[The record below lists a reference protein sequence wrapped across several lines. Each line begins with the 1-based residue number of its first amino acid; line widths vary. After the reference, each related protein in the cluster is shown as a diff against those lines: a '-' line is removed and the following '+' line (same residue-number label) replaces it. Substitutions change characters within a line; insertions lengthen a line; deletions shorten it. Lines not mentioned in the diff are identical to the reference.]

1 MSPRTDL
8 DVELGALVDAPPFVV
23 LWIAADGAVERAS
36 AHLAALLGKPP
47 EAVVGAEVGAVIE
60 GATIDWARRIV
71 VDGHGRSFL
80 AVAAAP
86 VVVRWQSAAGRA
98 NGGVVLVG
106 LVESSA
112 DAYLHEAVE
121 EVAKLGS
128 FDVDPHT
135 GRAVW
140 SRGMYRIF
148 GVDPSQTEGLTE
160 AFASRVHPEANIDT
174 TIAGEL
180 ARSAGAFDR
189 TGRLLMPDGQ
199 VKWVRIRGR
208 PIDVNSTVRLVGL
221 VEDISDRVVAEQA
234 MKNVREELRVERKL
248 LRALIDAFPGY
259 VGLYDAGGGL
269 VDANQHSLERS
280 DRKRDVQQG
289 LPMWDIP
296 ILTEAPA
303 LRRRIRES
311 MARAGR
317 GERVRFDALAPTV
330 QGPIE
335 LDITFAPIHDEE
347 GKVSHIATYGVDIS
361 TRNEAIRRLV
371 DGERRLRHAQQI
383 ASLGNWEMD
392 HTTRALSWSD
402 EVFRILEI
410 DPGQT
415 PRFRAFMERVHPD
428 ERERVLAELTS
439 AVDHVEPARIVCRLL
454 LDGRVKWVQMFF
466 EASRDP
472 SGRIAQSFGTVQDI
486 TERVLAEQ
494 REDDLRAH
502 AFVLGSI
509 GESVIFADGGGMIRF
524 TNAAV
529 EAMFGYE
536 PGELHGRHVSVL
548 DDQPLD
554 EAVSAR
560 ATIQEAVA
568 SSGVFVGQ
576 VRNRKKDGTVFYT
589 HTRVVPLELRGE
601 RLFVSILDDVS
612 ERVRADQEVRR
623 TRDLLRTVLD
633 STPDWV
639 FAKDLEY
646 RFILVNRAF
655 AARHGVTPDAMIGR
669 PDTDYFRPEDC
680 EGDPVTGQRGIHDD
694 DRDAFAGKAVRRND
708 VRVVLADGVERTFD
722 TYKGPLVDE
731 TGRVYGVLGYTR
743 EITEQRRAAK
753 MLERALAEKETLLR
767 EIHHRVKNNLQIISG
782 LLHFQAK
789 KVRLEEDVAAFADGR
804 KRLLAMMLVHDKL
817 YQSKELARV
826 ELGEYVRT
834 LAAALARSFDGARI
848 RLDVASDAV
857 HVPADFA
864 LTVGMILCELVTNV
878 FKYAYPVG
886 AEGVGRVALRA
897 ADRTVSL
904 VVEDQGRGF
913 PPDFDPRSATS
924 FGWHLVRNLVDQLD
938 GTISASSDHG
948 VRVRAT
954 FPYQRLEAAAPARA
968 EQSVP
973 A

>member
-1 MSPRTDL
+1 
-8 DVELGALVDAPPFVV
+8 VELGALVDAAPFVV
-23 LWIAADGAVERAS
+23 LWITADGVVERAS
-36 AHLAALLGKPP
+36 AHLAALLETPI
-47 EAVVGAEVGAVIE
+47 ESLVGAPIDAVID
-60 GATIDWARRIV
+60 GATVDWARRLV
-71 VDGHGRSFL
+71 VEGHGRSFL
-80 AVAAAP
+80 PSARCA
-86 VVVRWQSAAGRA
+86 VVVRWQSAAVREG
-98 NGGVVLVG
+98 GGVLLVG

-112 DAYLHEAVE
+112 DAYLHEAAE

-128 FDVDPHT
+128 FDADPET
-135 GRAVW
+135 QRAVW

-148 GVDPSQTEGLTE
+148 EIDPTRTEGLTE
-160 AFASRVHPEANIDT
+160 AFTSRLHPEADMDT
-174 TIAGEL
+174 AKAAEV
-180 ARSAGAFDR
+180 ARSTGAFDK
-189 TGRLLMPDGQ
+189 TGRLLMPDGR

-208 PIDVNSTVRLVGL
+208 PVSVGGRVRLVGL

-234 MKNVREELRVERKL
+234 MKKVREELRVERKL

-259 VGLYDAGGGL
+259 VGLYDATGGL
-269 VDANQHSLERS
+269 VDANQTSLDRS
-280 DRKRDVQQG
+280 GRKRDAQHG

-296 ILTEAPA
+296 ILADAPA

-311 MARAGR
+311 MVRAGR

-330 QGPIE
+330 HGPVEI
-335 LDITFAPIHDEE
+335 DISFAPIHDEE
-347 GKVSHIATYGVDIS
+347 GRVTHIATYGVDIS
-361 TRNEAIRRLV
+361 ARNEAIRKLV

-383 ASLGNWEMD
+383 AMLGSWEMD
-392 HTTRALSWSD
+392 HETRTLTWSD
-402 EVFRILEI
+402 EVFRILEV
-410 DPGQT
+410 DPGT
-415 PRFRAFMERVHPD
+415 APRFRTFIDRVHPD
-428 ERERVLAELTS
+428 DRERVLAELTS
-439 AVDHVEPARIVCRLL
+439 AVDHSEPSRIVCRLL
-454 LDGRVKWVQMFF
+454 VDGRVKWVQMFF
-466 EASRDP
+466 ETTRDVA
-472 SGRIAQSFGTVQDI
+472 GRIAQSLGTVQDI
-486 TERVLAEQ
+486 TERVVAEQ

-509 GESVIFADGGGMIRF
+509 GESVIFTDGGGMIRF

-601 RLFVSILDDVS
+601 RLFVSILDDVT
-612 ERVRADQEVRR
+612 ERVRAEQEVRR
-623 TRDLLRTVLD
+623 TRDLLRSIVD

-639 FAKDLEY
+639 FAKDREY

-655 AARHGVTPDAMIGR
+655 AARHGVSPDSMVGR
-669 PDTDYFRPEDC
+669 LDTDYFRHEDC
-680 EGDPVTGQRGIHDD
+680 EGDPATGRRGIHDD
-694 DRDAFAGKAVRRND
+694 DRDAFTGKSVRRND
-708 VRVVLADGVERTFD
+708 VRVVLGDGIERTFD

-834 LAAALARSFDGARI
+834 LAAALARSFDGTRI
-848 RLDVASDAV
+848 RLDVVSDTV

-864 LTVGMILCELVTNV
+864 LAVGMILCELVTNV
-878 FKYAYPVG
+878 FKYAYAPG
-886 AEGVGRVALRA
+886 TTGVGRVTLH
-897 ADRTVSL
+897 ADDQSVVLS
-904 VVEDQGRGF
+904 VEDQGAGF
-913 PPDFDPRSATS
+913 PDGFDPRSATS

-938 GTISASSDHG
+938 GAVSVSGDHG
-948 VRVRAT
+948 VRVSAT
-954 FPYQRLEAAAPARA
+954 FPHRRVETVTPPSV
-968 EQSVP
+968 EQAVS